1 MKKILWLFLFSFTG
15 AVMHSLPAEEAEAQ
29 PLPEGDRITEITSDR
44 LLFDYGR
51 KIAVFTG
58 NVTVSDPDMELT
70 SDELTI
76 YLTDNDEVER
86 IIATG
91 NVVIRMEGLNSRSG
105 RATYTL
111 EDQVMVLEDNP
122 QVFRERSVLVAEK
135 ITYHRLED
143 RMTAE
148 PHPRLLMFQ
157 DAERERNLQF

>member
-1 MKKILWLFLFSFTG
+1 MKILNMLLIACLMG
-15 AVMHSLPAEEAEAQ
+15 GLLPLARTEEGE
-29 PLPEGDRITEITSDR
+29 LPEGDRITEITSDR

-51 KIAVFTG
+51 KIAIFTG
-58 NVTVSDPDMELT
+58 NVVVSDPDMQLT

-76 YLTDNDEVER
+76 HLTETDEVEK
-86 IIATG
+86 IIAVG

-111 EDQVMVLEDNP
+111 ENQVMVLEDNP
-122 QVFRERSVLVAEK
+122 QVFRERSVLVAER
-135 ITYHRLED
+135 ISYHRLED
-143 RMTAE
+143 RLVAE